1 MGCDEWMSFNPA
13 RLKNPSMLGLLDK
26 TERGVSVSCE
36 AQRTKSN
43 QITDSGPVVALP
55 VPGLQIYLDDE
66 GSTQ

>member
-1 MGCDEWMSFNPA
+1 
-13 RLKNPSMLGLLDK
+13 MLGLLDK

-66 GSTQ
+66 GSAQ